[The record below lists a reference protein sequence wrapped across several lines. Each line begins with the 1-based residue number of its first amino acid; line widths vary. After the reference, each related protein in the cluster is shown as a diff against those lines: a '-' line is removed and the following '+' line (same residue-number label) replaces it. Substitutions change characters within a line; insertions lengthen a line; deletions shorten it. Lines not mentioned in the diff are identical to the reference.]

1 MRRFIPQFEP
11 PALIALLAIGF
22 LLVLISTWIAQ
33 GFTSPN
39 WATLIEDLHFYTGL
53 ILGTLGGIILTIV
66 VIQLANRGS
75 SYWVKPLV
83 SGLKEWPF
91 LLALCLS
98 IFSLA
103 VCIVLSHAIVGE
115 NEISFLNIMKPVYE
129 NPGGIFAVL
138 TGLATLYG
146 VGLTLQGLWELRRTI
161 SSFSELIDRVERMT
175 QKATDKNPLHILA
188 YTPAIGYLAQ
198 PESDWIRFS
207 EALKKQPTGQPIAKI
222 TCLREQD
229 LKIWHR
235 LFVGRRTLKGEIS
248 KLSADEATNAGQ
260 GLIDNLTKDN
270 SNREVRKGVRRLPSS
285 FMPGYYLFFTRER
298 AIIVA
303 PLFLPFPK
311 GVPSMPEQLPTVQM
325 IGLET
330 QDRAIIRDIEQM
342 YYYYSNLPESLLGE
356 STAQLQCEAIK
367 QWLENNKNN
376 NNLSDDDNN
385 ISNEEKKSKLKDN
398 LTKIFSEDVTN
409 QLRQELI
416 ECFAET
422 IIREHTEIN
431 SEDLSKKSEY
441 RYSNVL
447 LQNKN
452 AVIELNLEAN
462 LKTWP
467 D

>member
-1 MRRFIPQFEP
+1 MRRFIRQFDP
-11 PALIALLAIGF
+11 PALIALFAIGC

-33 GFTSPN
+33 DSTSPN
-39 WATLIEDLHFYTGL
+39 WAALIEDIHFYTGF
-53 ILGTLGGIILTIV
+53 ILGTLGGVILTIV
-66 VIQLANRGS
+66 VIQLANRGA

-103 VCIVLSHAIVGE
+103 VCIVLAHAIVGE
-115 NEISFLNIMKPVYE
+115 NEINFLNIIKPVYE

-175 QKATDKNPLHILA
+175 QKATEKNPLHILA

-198 PESDWIRFS
+198 PESDWIKFS
-207 EALKKQPTGQPIAKI
+207 EALKKQPTGQPIVKI
-222 TCLREQD
+222 TCLRDQD

-235 LFVGRRTLKGEIS
+235 LFVGRRTIKS
-248 KLSADEATNAGQ
+248 NKVVNQKLADKATKAGQ
-260 GLIDNLTKDN
+260 GLIGHLTRDN
-270 SNREVRKGVRRLPSS
+270 SNEEVRKGVRRLPYS

-311 GVPSMPEQLPTVQM
+311 GVSSMPEQLPTVQM

-342 YYYYSNLPESLLGE
+342 YRYYSDLPESLLGE
-356 STAQLQCEAIK
+356 STIDVPCEGIQEWLKKNQNGQDIPDENKSELTENIK
-367 QWLENNKNN
+367 
-376 NNLSDDDNN
+376 
-385 ISNEEKKSKLKDN
+385 
-398 LTKIFSEDVTN
+398 TIFSEQQIN
-409 QLRQELI
+409 QLREKFI
-416 ECFAET
+416 ESFAET
-422 IIREHTEIN
+422 IIQEHQDRNRKDT
-431 SEDLSKKSEY
+431 SQKSEY
-441 RYSNVL
+441 TYSNIL
-447 LQNKN
+447 LEDEN

-462 LKTWP
+462 IKTWL
-467 D
+467 DEEN